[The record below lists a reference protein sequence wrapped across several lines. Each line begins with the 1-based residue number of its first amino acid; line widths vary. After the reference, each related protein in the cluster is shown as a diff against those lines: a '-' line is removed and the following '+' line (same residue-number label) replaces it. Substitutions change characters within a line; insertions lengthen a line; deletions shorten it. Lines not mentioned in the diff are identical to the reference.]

1 MGTEVREGREREG
14 WGGEVGKVGHRKKRT
29 HFLEGR
35 KREEWVGELRNMA
48 CRKKRTHFLEGRKRR
63 SKLVSSETW
72 HAGNEDSLSGGEEE
86 GGTGWSAQKCGT
98 LQNRNSPSRR
108 EGAGEAGW

>member
-1 MGTEVREGREREG
+1 MQTRTHFLKGRKREG
-14 WGGEVGKVGHRKKRT
+14 WVGELGNVAHRKKRT

-35 KREEWVGELRNMA
+35 KREERVGELGNMA

-72 HAGNEDSLSGGEEE
+72 HAGNEDSLSGGEKE
-86 GGTGWSAQKCGT
+86 GGMGW
-98 LQNRNSPSRR
+98 
-108 EGAGEAGW
+108 